1 MAKIDYTDI
10 LYVSVSQQGRS
21 LAQMTI
27 SGIRSVKEL
36 MQRLRQTL
44 HQYSGLL
51 TIQLRNATQGW
62 SRENQMLFA
71 A

>member
-10 LYVSVSQQGRS
+10 LFVSVSQQGRS

-51 TIQLRNATQGW
+51 TVQLRNSTQGW
-62 SRENQMLFA
+62 SRENQILFA

>member
-1 MAKIDYTDI
+1 MTNINFSDVI
-10 LYVSVSQQGRS
+10 FVSVFQQGQS
-21 LAQMTI
+21 LTQLTI
-27 SGIRSVKEL
+27 SGIRSLKEL

-44 HQYSGLL
+44 HQYNGLL
-51 TIQLRNATQGW
+51 TIQLRNSTQGW

>member
-1 MAKIDYTDI
+1 MAKIDFSDI
-10 LYVSVSQQGRS
+10 IFVTVMQQGRS
-21 LAQMTI
+21 LTQMTI
-27 SGIRSVKEL
+27 SGIRSAKEL

-44 HQYSGLL
+44 HQYNGLL
-51 TIQLRNATQGW
+51 TIQLRNSTQGW